1 MFTRIIILA
10 ALLLGLAG
18 AAFAAMKDEPRDF
31 KGIPFGKE
39 FTPDASFACQVDSE
53 EGVKCVRSGDD
64 LTLHGVPLKS
74 LSYLFMYKRLF
85 TADMEVEGRDN
96 YDRLVAEMARRH
108 GKPEKLQSGMLS
120 HTGKQVDILLY
131 FDATR
136 NVGEISY
143 VFKNLPCP
151 VE

>member
-10 ALLLGLAG
+10 GLVLCLAG
-18 AAFAAMKDEPRDF
+18 QANAAMKNEPREF
-31 KGIPFGKE
+31 KGIPFGRE
-39 FTPDASFACQVDSE
+39 YQPDKSFSCQTDSE
-53 EGVKCVRSGDD
+53 EGVRCTRSGDD
-64 LTLHGVPLKS
+64 LVLYGVPLKS
-74 LSYLFMYKRLF
+74 LTYLFMYKRLF
-85 TADMEVEGRDN
+85 TADMEVEGQEN
-96 YDRLVAEMARRH
+96 YDKLAAEMTKRH

-120 HTGKQVDILLY
+120 YTGSQVDILIY

-136 NVGEISY
+136 GVGEFSY